1 MATLPIDN
9 GAKPK
14 PVTNPLIDHANQ
26 QDKAEKINAV
36 GNTPAIKSITE
47 KAAPP
52 VQELEKITDHLNDFM
67 KELKVG
73 LHFEVNKEDGELLIK
88 VVDTETKDIIR
99 QIPAELTLHL
109 RKTLDNTQGIILRTE
124 A

>member
-1 MATLPIDN
+1 MAILPIDN
-9 GAKPK
+9 A
-14 PVTNPLIDHANQ
+14 TRATTTTAIDNANHP
-26 QDKAEKINAV
+26 KAEKINAV
-36 GNTPAIKSITE
+36 GNTPATKPITE
-47 KAAPP
+47 KATPP
-52 VQELEKITDHLNDFM
+52 AQELEKITNHLNEFM

-73 LHFEVNKEDGELLIK
+73 LNFEVNKEDGELLIK
-88 VVDTETKDIIR
+88 VVDTETKETIR